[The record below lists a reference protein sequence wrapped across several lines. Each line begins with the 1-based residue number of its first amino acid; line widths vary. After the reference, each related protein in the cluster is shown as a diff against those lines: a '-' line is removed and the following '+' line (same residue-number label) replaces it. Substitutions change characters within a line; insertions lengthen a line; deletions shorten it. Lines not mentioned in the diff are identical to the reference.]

1 MVFVPPEFAVPRGLS
16 TPLFELS
23 VLAPRHAEADYDAVM
38 SSRPRLQ
45 RYQGRGRRKLGA
57 NESSALDLGDTW
69 PAATMTLDYNRTD
82 LVEHEEEFAQRLA
95 FAFTVFSVE
104 EPDRCVGCVY
114 INPSQKPAHDA
125 QVVLWMRD
133 SHAHLDGELYASVK
147 TWLTASGEW
156 SGAGWG
162 SLGWPGR
169 EQSFDEWEAL
179 ESLPAEDYAKLR
191 LQHFG
196 GSVAAPAQPKL

>member
-45 RYQGRGRRKLGA
+45 RYQGRSRRKLGA

-104 EPDRCVGCVY
+104 EPDRCVGC
-114 INPSQKPAHDA
+114 AR
-125 QVVLWMRD
+125 LCW
-133 SHAHLDGELYASVK
+133 
-147 TWLTASGEW
+147 T
-156 SGAGWG
+156 
-162 SLGWPGR
+162 
-169 EQSFDEWEAL
+169 
-179 ESLPAEDYAKLR
+179 AEDQAGEDYSGRSAARRTRRAALARLR
-191 LQHFG
+191 VCPL
-196 GSVAAPAQPKL
+196 